1 MAKWKE
7 RLSNTK
13 NGNKIEM
20 LPFHERAEK
29 DQNNR
34 VKAEPLLELTLKA
47 KMWGLLHWS
56 KAMKQTQS

>member
-1 MAKWKE
+1 
-7 RLSNTK
+7 
-13 NGNKIEM
+13 M
-20 LPFHERAEK
+20 LPFHELAEK

-56 KAMKQTQS
+56 KSMKQTQS

>member
-1 MAKWKE
+1 
-7 RLSNTK
+7 
-13 NGNKIEM
+13 M

-56 KAMKQTQS
+56 KQTQKLSDTVWNVT